1 MTACCNHSLL
11 FSKTCKLVAVTGIFY
26 FVWYIYNSRIDLI
39 ISYSNTYCK
48 FPYLSICSIFQV
60 RFNVA
65 GKQINFRMR
74 ITMWHTDT
82 EKIFNSYLHKSGS
95 DADPDQG
102 VLNPFE
108 LMTCCTKINQKAVRF
123 LSHSLWWVLA
133 WTESEMVRRGSTG
146 MGEQNIMDFIR
157 VRPG

>member
-1 MTACCNHSLL
+1 M
-11 FSKTCKLVAVTGIFY
+11 FVAVTVIFY

-60 RFNVA
+60 HFNVA

-82 EKIFNSYLHKSGS
+82 EKNFNSYLHKSGS
-95 DADPDQG
+95 DADPDQD
-102 VLNPFE
+102 VLNPFV
-108 LMTCCTKINQKAVRF
+108 LMTYKDQSKSCEILILFALMSGGLDRVWDRDGGEGEFWNGRTKYNGFYSSKA
-123 LSHSLWWVLA
+123 
-133 WTESEMVRRGSTG
+133 
-146 MGEQNIMDFIR
+146 R
-157 VRPG
+157 VSYSIVS